1 VAIQE
6 RNRDD
11 KQSDVAG
18 LIGLDASAIAFAHKN
33 HFAQSALPQMF
44 VDSTE
49 DPITVT
55 VSEICFAGEIKKRGG
70 PQ

>member
-1 VAIQE
+1 MAMQE
-6 RNRDD
+6 RNHDG
-11 KQSDVAG
+11 KPLYVAG
-18 LIGLDASAIAFAHKN
+18 IAGLNASATAFAHKN
-33 HFAQSALPQMF
+33 RFTQSALPQMF

-55 VSEICFAGEIKKRGG
+55 VSEICFAGEIKKGG